1 MYYSVFNVKN
11 ELEGSKIAGRDTAWE
26 AVVVNWLEMMISK
39 TTAIEMN

>member
-26 AVVVNWLEMMISK
+26 AVAVNWLEMISK
-39 TTAIEMN
+39 TKAVEMN